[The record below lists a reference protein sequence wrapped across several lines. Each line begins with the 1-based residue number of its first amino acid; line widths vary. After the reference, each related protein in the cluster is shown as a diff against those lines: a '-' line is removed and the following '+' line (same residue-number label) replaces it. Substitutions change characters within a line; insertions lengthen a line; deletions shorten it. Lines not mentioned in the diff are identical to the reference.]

1 MGNWGGER
9 GEAQGGGRQGRDGLR
24 TVVGLMSGT
33 SMDGIDAALL
43 RTDGRERVEP
53 LAFVTV
59 PYDDGFR
66 ARLRGCLG
74 GKGAVEQAADQAVH
88 QVERELTDAHAGA
101 VRRLLAEAGC
111 AAADVDLIGFHG
123 QTIHHAPEERRTLQ
137 IGDGA
142 RLAGATGIAVVNDF
156 RSADVAAGGQ
166 GAPLVP
172 LFHRALA
179 HGLPR
184 PLGILNIG
192 GVANVTWIG
201 PEPQDGLGEAA
212 VVACDTGPGNALID
226 DWMLRHGLG
235 RFDAGGALAAAGR
248 VDEAALAAL
257 LAHPYFDRPAPK
269 SLDRDAFDPAPVTG
283 LSTADG
289 AATLTAFTAEAVVRV
304 VRHLPAPP
312 VRWLVCGGGRRNAT
326 LMAMLADRLGVAV
339 ESADGVGWDGDA
351 LEAQAFG
358 YLAVRSRLGLPL
370 SLPATTGVP
379 SPMTGGRFHP
389 VR

>member
-1 MGNWGGER
+1 MMEGK
-9 GEAQGGGRQGRDGLR
+9 DGLR

-43 RTDGRERVEP
+43 RTDGRDRVEA
-53 LAFVTV
+53 LDFLTI

-66 ARLRGCLG
+66 ARLRACLG
-74 GKGAVEQAADQAVH
+74 RKDGGGPVAE
-88 QVERELTDAHAGA
+88 VERELTDAHADA
-101 VRRLLAEAGC
+101 VRRLLDQAGV
-111 AAADVDLIGFHG
+111 AAAEVELIGFHG
-123 QTIHHAPEERRTLQ
+123 HTIHHDPDRRLTRQ

-142 RLAGATGIAVVNDF
+142 RLAAATGIAVVGDF

-184 PLGILNIG
+184 PLAVLNIG
-192 GVANVTWIG
+192 GVANVSWIG
-201 PEPQDGLGEAA
+201 SDLADGDGEAD

-226 DWMLRHGLG
+226 DWVMRHGLG

-248 VDEAALAAL
+248 VDGAALAAL
-257 LAHPYFDRPAPK
+257 MAHPYFDRPAPK
-269 SLDRDAFDPAPVTG
+269 SLDRDAFDPAPVAA
-283 LSTADG
+283 LSAEDG
-289 AATLTAFTAEAVVRV
+289 AATLTAFTAWSVGRV
-304 VRHLPAPP
+304 LSHLPAAP
-312 VRWLVCGGGRRNAT
+312 VCWLVCGGGRHNAT
-326 LMAMLADRLGVAV
+326 LMAMLADRLGVPV
-339 ESADGVGWDGDA
+339 EPGDNVGWDGDA

-379 SPMTGGRFHP
+379 APMRGGVFHP
-389 VR
+389 AG

>member
-1 MGNWGGER
+1 MECRDGDVGE
-9 GEAQGGGRQGRDGLR
+9 GLR

-43 RTDGRERVEP
+43 RTDGRERVEA
-53 LAFVTV
+53 LSFLTI

-74 GKGAVEQAADQAVH
+74 STDNGGPVAE
-88 QVERELTDAHAGA
+88 VERELTDAHADA
-101 VRRLLAEAGC
+101 VRRLLDQAGVAPAE
-111 AAADVDLIGFHG
+111 VELIGFHG
-123 QTIHHAPEERRTLQ
+123 HTIHHDPDRRLTRQ

-142 RLAGATGIAVVNDF
+142 RLAAATGIAVVNDF

-184 PLGILNIG
+184 PLAVLNIG
-192 GVANVTWIG
+192 GVANVSWIG
-201 PEPQDGLGEAA
+201 PETSESEGEAE

-226 DWMLRHGLG
+226 DWVLRHGLG
-235 RFDAGGALAAAGR
+235 RFDAGGALAATGQ
-248 VDEAALAAL
+248 VDAPALSAL
-257 LAHPYFDRPAPK
+257 MAHPWFDRPAPK
-269 SLDRDAFDPAPVTG
+269 SLDRDAFDPAPVAA
-283 LSTADG
+283 LSAADG
-289 AATLTAFTAEAVVRV
+289 AATLTAFTADSVARV
-304 VRHLPAPP
+304 VAHLPAPP
-312 VRWLVCGGGRRNAT
+312 VRWLVCGGGRHNAT
-326 LMAMLADRLGVAV
+326 LMAMLADRLGVPV
-339 ESADGVGWDGDA
+339 DSADLVGWDGDA

-358 YLAVRSRLGLPL
+358 YLAVRSRLDLPL

-379 SPMTGGRFHP
+379 APQCGGVFHP
-389 VR
+389 AA

>member
-1 MGNWGGER
+1 MKNREGNIGE
-9 GEAQGGGRQGRDGLR
+9 GLR

-33 SMDGIDAALL
+33 SMDGVDAALL
-43 RTDGRERVEP
+43 RTDGRERVEA
-53 LAFVTV
+53 LSFLTI

-74 GKGAVEQAADQAVH
+74 RTDNGGPAAE
-88 QVERELTDAHAGA
+88 VERELTDAHADA
-101 VRRLLAEAGC
+101 VRRLLDQAGVAPAE
-111 AAADVDLIGFHG
+111 VELIGFHG
-123 QTIHHAPEERRTLQ
+123 HTIHHDPDRRITRQ

-142 RLAGATGIAVVNDF
+142 RLAAATGIAVVNDF

-184 PLGILNIG
+184 PLAILNIG
-192 GVANVTWIG
+192 GVANVSWIG
-201 PEPQDGLGEAA
+201 TETSESEGEAE

-226 DWMLRHGLG
+226 DWVLRHGLG
-235 RFDAGGALAAAGR
+235 RFDAGGALAATGQ
-248 VDEAALAAL
+248 VDGPALAAL
-257 LAHPYFDRPAPK
+257 MAHPWFDRPAPK
-269 SLDRDAFDPAPVTG
+269 SLDRDAFDPAPVAA
-283 LSTADG
+283 LCAADG
-289 AATLTAFTAEAVVRV
+289 AATLTAFTADSVARIVG
-304 VRHLPAPP
+304 HLPAPP
-312 VRWLVCGGGRRNAT
+312 VRWLVCGGGRHNAS
-326 LMAMLADRLGVAV
+326 LMAMLADRLGVPV
-339 ESADGVGWDGDA
+339 DSADLVGWDGDA

-379 SPMTGGRFHP
+379 APQCGGVFHP
-389 VR
+389 AA